1 MVANIII
8 TGKGPLQ
15 RLGWDQWPQSES
27 MLIDRRGS
35 IFKHPHCQ
43 REMVKTKYI
52 YQTITFI
59 YKNKYLN
66 RVTIIIEKFVYAVF
80 NLFLLVIGDFAVL
93 FIRSIIILIIQQF
106 VVLRLAVCTKIL
118 KVLFRPSYSAR
129 FTPITYRMN
138 TSSTFKD
145 CTHVLNLILTK
156 KAYGCHI
163 HI

>member
-8 TGKGPLQ
+8 TGERAAAASWLGPMIPIRNHDDWSK
-15 RLGWDQWPQSES
+15 RLDFQAPS
-27 MLIDRRGS
+27 LTT
-35 IFKHPHCQ
+35 
-43 REMVKTKYI
+43 REGKTKCI
-52 YQTITFI
+52 YQKISFI

-93 FIRSIIILIIQQF
+93 FIRSIIILLIEQF
-106 VVLRLAVCTKIL
+106 VVLILAVCTKIL